1 MKVCNKCKIE
11 KEPSAFTFQRGK
23 LRTTCKECRKIESKQ
38 WYENNKEKKRQ
49 MSYAY
54 RHIKKDQDLR
64 KGYGISLEEFNT
76 KLAEQDHSCKICG
89 THQQTLKRSLCVD
102 HCHKTGT
109 IRGLLCDLCN
119 RSLGLLKDNKEILKK
134 AVAYLEQYEQPLV
147 TTNQITMKTL
157 SLNDIKEEEEL
168 L

>member
-1 MKVCNKCKIE
+1 MKVCNKCQIE
-11 KEPSAFTFQRGK
+11 KDPSAFTMQKGR
-23 LRTTCKECRKIESKQ
+23 LRTICKECRRIESRE

-49 MSYAY
+49 LSHAY

-64 KGYGISLEEFNT
+64 KGYGISLEEFNA
-76 KLAEQDHSCKICG
+76 KLAEQNHSCKICG
-89 THQQTLKRSLCVD
+89 AHQQTLKRSLCVD

-134 AVAYLEQYEQPLV
+134 AVAYLEQYEQPLA
-147 TTNQITMKTL
+147 TKKT
-157 SLNDIKEEEEL
+157 DDHEDVFTQ
-168 L
+168 